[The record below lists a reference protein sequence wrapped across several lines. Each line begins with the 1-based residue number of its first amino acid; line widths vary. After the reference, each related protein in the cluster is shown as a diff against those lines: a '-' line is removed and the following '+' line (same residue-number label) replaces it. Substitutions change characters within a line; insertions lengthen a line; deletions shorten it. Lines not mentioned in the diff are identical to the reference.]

1 MERKNR
7 EQLRA
12 YFASHEIRLVA
23 LDLDRTTLHSDGR
36 LAERTKEAICQVL
49 RCGIHVAVISG
60 RPRCSLP
67 QDVLALEGVE
77 YLLTSNGA
85 AVYKRDSKT
94 GTEARLHSWVLEAAS
109 VRRIM
114 GFTRQEF
121 LQGRLTYEAFVK
133 GTAYAPEAYV
143 MDPQAYGTPD
153 YAVSYVQTTRT
164 PVADFERFVRENEDS
179 LDSLDLIIPEKDA
192 FFDLG
197 KKVRQEV
204 GEIYMTSSMER
215 MLEISHKDAGK
226 GSGLR
231 FLANALGCELASVI
245 AFGDGDNDADM
256 LACAGV
262 GVAVANAT
270 ELCLQQADYITARND
285 QYGVAQVLELLV
297 SMVDM

>member
-23 LDLDRTTLHSDGR
+23 LDLDRTTLHGDGR
-36 LAERTKEAICQVL
+36 LAERTREAICQVL

-67 QDVLALEGVE
+67 QDVLTLEGVE

-85 AVYKRDSKT
+85 AVYKRDTQT
-94 GTEARLHSWVLEAAS
+94 GTEARIHSWVLEAVS
-109 VRRIM
+109 VRQIM
-114 GFTRQEF
+114 ELTRQEF
-121 LQGRLTYEAFVK
+121 LKGGLTYEVFVE
-133 GTAYAPEAYV
+133 GIAYAPEAYV
-143 MDPQAYGTPD
+143 TDPQAYGTPA
-153 YAVSYVQTTRT
+153 YAVPYVQTTRIAVT
-164 PVADFERFVRENEDS
+164 DFECFVRENEDS
-179 LDSLDLIIPEKDA
+179 LDSLDLIIPEKHA
-192 FFDLG
+192 FFDLC
-197 KKVRQEV
+197 KKIRQEV

-270 ELCLQQADYITARND
+270 ELCLQQADYITDRND

-297 SMVDM
+297 SMVDT